1 MSRKIETGLIVIKE
15 DVFTKIKKNIF
26 AILFKEETRL
36 LNMLE
41 EIQRPRNKIEGKI
54 IIPKEIKRK

>member
-36 LNMLE
+36 LDMLE